1 MNVVARRE
9 FLQVAGWATAGMAAA
24 NRLVS
29 AAPDGPKRAPLKA
42 GQIGTAHAH
51 AGGKMSTLR
60 GLREDYDVVG
70 IVEPDPERRRAAEQS
85 PVYRGVPWL
94 TEGQLLATPGLKVVA
109 VETGVPDLVATAN
122 RCIAAGMHVH
132 MDKPAGESLG
142 AFRRLLADATARRL
156 TVQLGYMFRHNP
168 AFLFCFQ
175 AVREGWLGKIFEV
188 HGVMSKHAPLAER
201 SGNSPLRHGTIF
213 ELWCH
218 LIDALVQVL
227 GKTETVTTY
236 SRNIRTDL
244 DAMPDSQLAVFE
256 YPAAT
261 ATIRVSL
268 NEVDGGR
275 RRQFVV
281 CGTEGTIEI
290 KPLEPPRATLALTR
304 ARGKFRPGYQEVEL
318 PAPAGRYDD
327 HLRELARIARG
338 EAASEYSP
346 AHDLAVQEMLL
357 RASGLPCS

>member
-1 MNVVARRE
+1 M
-9 FLQVAGWATAGMAAA
+9 
-24 NRLVS
+24 
-29 AAPDGPKRAPLKA
+29 
-42 GQIGTAHAH
+42 
-51 AGGKMSTLR
+51 
-60 GLREDYDVVG
+60 VG
-70 IVEPDPERRRAAEQS
+70 IVEPDPARRRAAEQS
-85 PVYRGVPWL
+85 PVYRDVPWL
-94 TEGQLLATPGLKVVA
+94 TEEQLLATPGLKVVA
-109 VETGVPDLVATAN
+109 VETSVPDLVATAS

-132 MDKPAGESLG
+132 LDKPAGESLG
-142 AFRRLLADATARRL
+142 VFRQLLADATARHV
-156 TVQLGYMFRHNP
+156 TVQMGYMFRHNP
-168 AFLFCFQ
+168 AFRFCYQ

-188 HGVMSKHAPLAER
+188 HGVMSKQAPLEER
-201 SGNSPLRHGTIF
+201 RGNPPLQHGALF
-213 ELWCH
+213 ELGCH

-236 SRNIRTDL
+236 SRNIRFDL
-244 DAMPDSQLAVFE
+244 DAVADSQLAVFE

-281 CGTEGTIEI
+281 CGTEGTLEI

-304 ARGKFRPGYQEVEL
+304 PRGKFRQGYQEVEL

-327 HLRELARIARG
+327 QLRELARVARG
-338 EAASEYSP
+338 EAASEYPP

-357 RASGLPCS
+357 RASGLPCA